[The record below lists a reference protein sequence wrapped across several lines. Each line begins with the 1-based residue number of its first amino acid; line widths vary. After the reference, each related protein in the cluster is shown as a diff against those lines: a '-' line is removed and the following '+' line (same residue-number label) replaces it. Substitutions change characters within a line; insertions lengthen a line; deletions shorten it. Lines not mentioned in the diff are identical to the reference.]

1 MKILYIVIIVLII
14 VCLSSSVGAF
24 IFLKKKNTETNNA
37 VNLYNKNIDDYNMNY
52 NMNYQN
58 NKIYYEKDLRKM
70 LGTMATVIDNPKT
83 EEIKV
88 NNKTITIYIANIEYE
103 IVNYLDERT
112 GKINS
117 SAGGKLVI
125 SKKQDTIIEKP
136 VKVVSEIITTK
147 QIEKDDMF
155 TVYYNYDIDRTAPPF
170 LSEKYITYLN
180 KI

>member
-14 VCLSSSVGAF
+14 FCLSSSVSALF
-24 IFLKKKNTETNNA
+24 FLRKQNIETNNA
-37 VNLYNKNIDDYNMNY
+37 VNQYNKNIDDYNMNY

-58 NKIYYEKDLRKM
+58 NKVYYDQHLRKM
-70 LGTMATVIDNPKT
+70 LGTMATVIDNPRT

-88 NNKTITIYIANIEYE
+88 NDKTITIYTVKIEYE
-103 IVNYLDERT
+103 ILNYLDERT
-112 GKINS
+112 GKIT
-117 SAGGKLVI
+117 AIGGKVVTN
-125 SKKQDTIIEKP
+125 KKQDTLIEKP
-136 VKVVSEIITTK
+136 IKVISEIITTK

-155 TVYYNYDIDRTAPPF
+155 TVYYNYNTDRIAPPF